1 MGKITAPEP
10 IKTTHCLDD
19 FDCGSQVLNQW
30 LKRQALANESSGA
43 SRTFVVCKNECVI
56 GFYTLAT
63 GSVRRGDAPGRIKRR
78 MPDPI
83 PVMILGRLAVDL
95 HWQKKGVG
103 SGLLNDAVLRTRIV
117 AKQAG
122 IRALLVHALSEKAKN
137 FYLHY
142 GFQES
147 PFNQMTLLL
156 NLMAWESA
164 DHPD

>member
-10 IKTTHCLDD
+10 IKTTHRLDN
-19 FDCGSQVLNQW
+19 FDCGIQTLNQW
-30 LKRQALANESSGA
+30 LKRQALVNESSGA
-43 SRTFVVCKNECVI
+43 SRTFVVCENQLVI

-103 SGLLNDAVLRTRIV
+103 SGLLKDAVLRTLTV

-122 IRALLVHALSEKAKN
+122 IRALIVQALSDKAKN

-147 PFNQMTLLL
+147 PFNQMILML
-156 NLMAWESA
+156 NLMAWEPTN
-164 DHPD
+164 HPE

>member
-10 IKTTHCLDD
+10 IKTTHNLDN
-19 FDCGSQVLNQW
+19 FDCGIQVLNQW

-63 GSVRRGDAPGRIKRR
+63 GSVRQGDAPGRIKRR

>member
-10 IKTTHCLDD
+10 IKTTNCLDD
-19 FDCGSQVLNQW
+19 FDCGIQTLNQW
-30 LKRQALANESSGA
+30 LKHQALANESSGA
-43 SRTFVVCKNECVI
+43 SRTFVVCENQLVI
-56 GFYTLAT
+56 GFYALAT
-63 GSVRRGDAPGRIKRR
+63 GSIRRGAPGRIKCR

-83 PVMILGRLAVDL
+83 PLMVLGRLAVDL

-103 SGLLNDAVLRTRIV
+103 SGLLKDAILRTLTV
-117 AKQAG
+117 SQQAG
-122 IRALLVHALSEKAKN
+122 IRALILHALSEQAKN

-156 NLMAWESA
+156 NLMAWESVHHS
-164 DHPD
+164 D